1 MVALGIIL
9 VLLILLLL
17 LPVGVDVSYDGAL
30 AVRVKIGPLKFT
42 LIPSKPKKERPPKAE
57 KQKKQ
62 KKPSLRKIEKQ
73 RAKKKLKLTV
83 QDILDLVRIGL
94 QALGRFRRS
103 LSIDLFRLH
112 ILVAAD
118 DPYDAV
124 MRYGA
129 LNAGLGTLSP
139 AAHTALKFRRE
150 DVRTDVDVQG
160 AEGSLE
166 LQIIATLQIWEILR
180 IALCG
185 GFSFLSWYL
194 NLKKAEKAR
203 TEINQHTQEEKAS

>member
-1 MVALGIIL
+1 MLALGIIL
-9 VLLILLLL
+9 VLLILLLI
-17 LPVGVDVSYDGAL
+17 LPVGADVSYDGEL
-30 AVRVKIGPLKFT
+30 RVRLKIGPLKFT
-42 LIPSKPKKERPPKAE
+42 LIPSKPKKERPPKA
-57 KQKKQ
+57 KKQ

-129 LNAGLGTLSP
+129 LNAGLGALSP
-139 AAHTALKFRRE
+139 AAHEALKFRRE
-150 DVRTDVDVQG
+150 DVRTDVEVQG

-203 TEINQHTQEEKAS
+203 TEINQNTQEEKAS